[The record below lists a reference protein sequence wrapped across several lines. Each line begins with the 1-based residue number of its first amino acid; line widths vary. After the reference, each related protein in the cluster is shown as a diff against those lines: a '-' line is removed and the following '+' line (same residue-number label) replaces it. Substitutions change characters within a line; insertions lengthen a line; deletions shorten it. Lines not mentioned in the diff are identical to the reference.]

1 MAAIIEVYLYH
12 DDDIVLMTDEKEN
25 KDTHL
30 WPSRPNIVEFL
41 SIEVASLFTDSSNL

>member
-12 DDDIVLMTDEKEN
+12 DRDIVLMTDKEEN
-25 KDTHL
+25 RDIHL

-41 SIEVASLFTDSSNL
+41 SIEVAP